1 MAWGAEDILALA
13 EGVLAL
19 PEGIEKWF
27 FPTAIVFTVVAN
39 ASSPLTIASLTIVSF
54 MAIAMTISITIET
67 IFSLGLTSLRSDFR
81 IGGTRTMDMLTTTT
95 IPIIRYWSG
104 LATAVQTQL
113 ASRGYYHGPI
123 DGVIGPESREAIQA
137 FQKSRG
143 LAASGL
149 IDPSLLKAL
158 NLPAVPRTA

>member
-1 MAWGAEDILALA
+1 MAWGAEDILALAEGVLALAEGVLALA

-81 IGGTRTMDMLTTTT
+81 IGGIRGTHTMDILTTTA
-95 IPIIRYWSG
+95 IPTTHRFMIIG
-104 LATAVQTQL
+104 IGAV
-113 ASRGYYHGPI
+113 
-123 DGVIGPESREAIQA
+123 
-137 FQKSRG
+137 
-143 LAASGL
+143 
-149 IDPSLLKAL
+149 
-158 NLPAVPRTA
+158 